1 MNNITLPS
9 LLTVIGEDAFKQ
21 CSSLKEVWL
30 SEGINSIS
38 FYDFESSSITSLS
51 LPASIKEIA
60 PENFPGNLVDLYYG
74 GTEKQWK
81 ELCKTHSWL
90 SEYVGKMKKNG
101 GKIYYNDNGTK
112 YKTESNICFWSKWD
126 SENQIAYF
134 GDTDFNGSQVNV
146 NTDLS
151 FIENLDT
158 LLGKYVL
165 VAKRNRKDGLVGPSE
180 LLSIKPVE
188 TKLGT
193 ITTSD
198 KSTVTIDGNT
208 YTLAED
214 ISFPDFYVNTF
225 VLYHV
230 LDNESVYVQEL
241 KKGQGTLTY
250 WNSKSR
256 KLKIDNREYELGTC
270 AEEDS
275 IKFLGDTS
283 YTRVYVQFWYDQ
295 LNHIYKVTKNV
306 DFSEK
311 FPDFYE
317 TYIPPTEAEEILYED
332 VEEWNQAYNDY
343 VEAVR
348 NALREFSG
356 TEGEKKESTVIA
368 EAKRMQKADENSN
381 SKYLSGNLGSYSEYA
396 YRALAEYLYDYTC
409 DNVEFSSLK
418 PADIVNS
425 VIKSLSG
432 GLKTYH
438 YDDDI
443 EIGINMTILN
453 KSGTGHL
460 EIKKQGRQVLNIPVN
475 TPQKEVEASI
485 GEYLNALQDLAVDS
499 MVNVATAV
507 YQDILGESLSK
518 LTEKYIS
525 KAIDKIEKKLAVKL
539 TEKFNLAGVGDFVQG
554 VNKCYSFYSYVN
566 ANVGHWDNIEGILGN
581 VDKLQFKDKTIN
593 DVAVKKAMSA
603 LEKAKTHF
611 VRSYQKYIAGTLGEE
626 KGFFKLFFKCPVDIE
641 VYNSQGE
648 KIGCANETELWY
660 DDSIE
665 IVSQGGA
672 KIVTVLTEDLPNVKV
687 FSREYGTM
695 DCTIEEL
702 NADHKPIG
710 RLNYYNISLTPGQ
723 EYSVDVNKNL
733 EQNKNSMVIETNG
746 QNILADEY
754 VSVKESAGVLISC
767 KVESDD
773 GTDGGRVRGSGTYI
787 RGNAVV
793 LSAIPDTGYA
803 FAGWYQGDNLITLGK
818 IYEFTARN
826 NEVLTAKFVRIQ
838 RIYVQIKAEGGG
850 TVSGS
855 DKNNEYLEGEKVTV
869 TATPD
874 EGKIFEGW
882 YCKEKKVSEDE
893 KYQFSAIENVELI
906 ARFVDKPVQSC
917 KHVFGNAKITKNAT
931 CTTEGEK
938 YYICTICGAKKEE
951 CIPKKAHKY
960 GKGVITKKPTIY
972 KAGEQVVTCTVC
984 KKKFKKT
991 YGKKLSATIKL
1002 NIYSIVLQ
1010 KKQSTSKVKVSM
1022 ANGDTIKTWISSNKK
1037 VVTVDKKGVIKAQK
1051 KGNAKITVTLK
1062 SGKKATV
1069 KVKVQD
1075 SKVKTTKL
1083 NNLKSAILIKK
1094 GKTSK
1099 IQPIVSPITS
1109 QEKIVFAS
1117 SNKKIATVN
1126 SKGVIEAKKKGSTTI
1141 TVKSGKIVKKI
1152 KVTVK

>member
-1 MNNITLPS
+1 
-9 LLTVIGEDAFKQ
+9 
-21 CSSLKEVWL
+21 
-30 SEGINSIS
+30 
-38 FYDFESSSITSLS
+38 
-51 LPASIKEIA
+51 
-60 PENFPGNLVDLYYG
+60 
-74 GTEKQWK
+74 
-81 ELCKTHSWL
+81 
-90 SEYVGKMKKNG
+90 
-101 GKIYYNDNGTK
+101 
-112 YKTESNICFWSKWD
+112 
-126 SENQIAYF
+126 
-134 GDTDFNGSQVNV
+134 
-146 NTDLS
+146 
-151 FIENLDT
+151 
-158 LLGKYVL
+158 
-165 VAKRNRKDGLVGPSE
+165 
-180 LLSIKPVE
+180 
-188 TKLGT
+188 
-193 ITTSD
+193 
-198 KSTVTIDGNT
+198 
-208 YTLAED
+208 
-214 ISFPDFYVNTF
+214 
-225 VLYHV
+225 
-230 LDNESVYVQEL
+230 
-241 KKGQGTLTY
+241 
-250 WNSKSR
+250 
-256 KLKIDNREYELGTC
+256 
-270 AEEDS
+270 
-275 IKFLGDTS
+275 
-283 YTRVYVQFWYDQ
+283 
-295 LNHIYKVTKNV
+295 
-306 DFSEK
+306 
-311 FPDFYE
+311 
-317 TYIPPTEAEEILYED
+317 
-332 VEEWNQAYNDY
+332 
-343 VEAVR
+343 
-348 NALREFSG
+348 
-356 TEGEKKESTVIA
+356 
-368 EAKRMQKADENSN
+368 
-381 SKYLSGNLGSYSEYA
+381 
-396 YRALAEYLYDYTC
+396 
-409 DNVEFSSLK
+409 
-418 PADIVNS
+418 
-425 VIKSLSG
+425 
-432 GLKTYH
+432 
-438 YDDDI
+438 
-443 EIGINMTILN
+443 
-453 KSGTGHL
+453 
-460 EIKKQGRQVLNIPVN
+460 
-475 TPQKEVEASI
+475 
-485 GEYLNALQDLAVDS
+485 
-499 MVNVATAV
+499 
-507 YQDILGESLSK
+507 
-518 LTEKYIS
+518 
-525 KAIDKIEKKLAVKL
+525 
-539 TEKFNLAGVGDFVQG
+539 
-554 VNKCYSFYSYVN
+554 
-566 ANVGHWDNIEGILGN
+566 
-581 VDKLQFKDKTIN
+581 
-593 DVAVKKAMSA
+593 
-603 LEKAKTHF
+603 
-611 VRSYQKYIAGTLGEE
+611 
-626 KGFFKLFFKCPVDIE
+626 
-641 VYNSQGE
+641 
-648 KIGCANETELWY
+648 LWY